1 MVKKQILTE
10 EQQQQKQQKKEEQI
24 LKSQNFKLKKLSSLS
39 DKINKCH
46 LPTIKLIYAYFIKEK
61 INFYND
67 DDDNKNIIYFEMEQ
81 LNNNHIKEINDIIKL
96 NNKHNN
102 IKKESKKIETKKQKM
117 PDKNYNN
124 ELILFND

>member
-1 MVKKQILTE
+1 M
-10 EQQQQKQQKKEEQI
+10 
-24 LKSQNFKLKKLSSLS
+24 
-39 DKINKCH
+39 
-46 LPTIKLIYAYFIKEK
+46 IKLIYAYFIKEK